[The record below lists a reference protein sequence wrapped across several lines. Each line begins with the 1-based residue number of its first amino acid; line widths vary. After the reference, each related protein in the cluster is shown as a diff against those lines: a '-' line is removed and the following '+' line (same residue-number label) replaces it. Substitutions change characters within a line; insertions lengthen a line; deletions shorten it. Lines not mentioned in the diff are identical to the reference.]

1 MLHGIKKIVCVNQAY
16 TQTPPH
22 PPKIL
27 HNPPLHPPP
36 AQTQIKENFH
46 SKDDVRENQ
55 ALELLLCYKMLNQL
69 GLSPWRPTS
78 SPCRRTV
85 CIYVYCSELTSET
98 LNFFKHCESDS
109 HHSQR
114 ITTFSILNHSCSN
127 GLVLAFKDN
136 VRIDNQ
142 PHVNNI
148 RLSVPVSAFDK
159 YHDQAHTIKELI
171 TLFTRGPFSI
181 IIVSRHPLS
190 PPLTVKELITLFTGG
205 PFSITVVIRYPLISF
220 ITLLRKIYSVTYLMG
235 INTQQIPV
243 LLSQNRQALFP
254 LERVINRR

>member
-1 MLHGIKKIVCVNQAY
+1 M
-16 TQTPPH
+16 
-22 PPKIL
+22 
-27 HNPPLHPPP
+27 
-36 AQTQIKENFH
+36 
-46 SKDDVRENQ
+46 RENQ
-55 ALELLLCYKMLNQL
+55 SLELLLCYKMLNQL

-78 SPCRRTV
+78 SPYRRTV

-98 LNFFKHCESDS
+98 LNFFKNCESDS

-136 VRIDNQ
+136 VRIENQ
-142 PHVNNI
+142 THVNNI
-148 RLSVPVSAFDK
+148 HLSVPVSAFDK

-171 TLFTRGPFSI
+171 TRGPFSI
-181 IIVSRHPLS
+181 IVVSRHPLS
-190 PPLTVKELITLFTGG
+190 PPLTVKELIILFTGG

-220 ITLLRKIYSVTYLMG
+220 ITLLRKIYSVTYLMA
-235 INTQQIPV
+235 INTQRIPV
-243 LLSQNRQALFP
+243 LLSQNRQALLP